1 MIWEDFIKDSLKIE
15 TQNSINK
22 QQTTQIKSGKVRTTN
37 SIIENMQA
45 LIEGDNSVKSTID
58 TQSYQFVSV
67 KI

>member
-15 TQNSINK
+15 TQNSVNK

>member
-1 MIWEDFIKDSLKIE
+1 MIWEDFIKDSLKIG

-58 TQSYQFVSV
+58 TQCYQFVSV